1 LTDSRAELPDA
12 DHGQMRVSKAD
23 DSQALDL
30 QATFP
35 AAEWRRCQPDLIRGK
50 TPAEDFDESPQSTLE
65 NDIRR

>member
-1 LTDSRAELPDA
+1 
-12 DHGQMRVSKAD
+12 MRVSKAD